1 VDKEITYFEVLTSLL
16 KYNRLKL
23 SYEKSQYEEQA
34 GSAGLGLYNDFTSE
48 GDVGRAKGLTA
59 AGGMG
64 EGAGGGAGVVATA
77 TGWVPSLQNVI
88 NALDNLSFRRVFES
102 LEKLQTTQVKR
113 FADMVSP
120 LGLYK
125 EMMCY
130 LRVLLESSDETH
142 NEFAIARLYSIFYT
156 SSERKDPL
164 PRILAEWSPGM
175 PLKNSGYSTAYPA
188 FVDQLFSHTLHVV
201 RATVHR
207 AVQQE
212 AFEHIGG
219 AGARDLEDSGHCCG

>member
-1 VDKEITYFEVLTSLL
+1 MDKEITYFEVLTSLL

-34 GSAGLGLYNDFTSE
+34 GSAGLGLGLYNDFTLE

-64 EGAGGGAGVVATA
+64 EVAGRGAGVVATA

-175 PLKNSGYSTAYPA
+175 PLKKQGLFNCISCVRRATI
-188 FVDQLFSHTLHVV
+188 FSHITC
-201 RATVHR
+201 RTCDR
-207 AVQQE
+207 SQ
-212 AFEHIGG
+212 GCT
-219 AGARDLEDSGHCCG
+219 AGSIWTHWWSWCTRP

>member
-1 VDKEITYFEVLTSLL
+1 MDKEIIYFEVLSSLL

-23 SYEKSQYEEQA
+23 SYDKSQHEEQA
-34 GSAGLGLYNDFTSE
+34 SSTGLGLYNDFTSE
-48 GDVGRAKGLTA
+48 GDVGRARVLST
-59 AGGMG
+59 AGGGG
-64 EGAGGGAGVVATA
+64 EGAGVSATL

-125 EMMCY
+125 EMICY

-164 PRILAEWSPGM
+164 PRILAEWSPGKESYRIM
-175 PLKNSGYSTAYPA
+175 
-188 FVDQLFSHTLHVV
+188 HTLLCILLSLRHSSSKI
-201 RATVHR
+201 T
-207 AVQQE
+207 
-212 AFEHIGG
+212 
-219 AGARDLEDSGHCCG
+219 